1 MSFIT
6 NPTFKKYMR
15 TVISSYSMS
24 SELVSVIEMISK
36 TKQQEYWNLPNR
48 PPHIRGNLCLD
59 QINNFLSTKG
69 SLPAVHS

>member
-36 TKQQEYWNLPNR
+36 TNQQEYWNLPDR
-48 PPHIRGNLCLD
+48 PPHIRSNLCLD
-59 QINNFLSTKG
+59 QINNFSATKG
-69 SLPAVHS
+69 SLPEVHS